1 MTLPLRSSPM
11 NRWSV
16 LLRSEEYG
24 EEAFTYPTLDEA
36 LDGIR
41 RLANAVREERD
52 GVEREISLCVP
63 SPRRRQRGAPAVRLE
78 AKRF

>member
-52 GVEREISLCVP
+52 GVEREISLCVS
-63 SPRRRQRGAPAVRLE
+63 SPRKGRRADAAVRDE
-78 AKRF
+78 EERC